1 MRPRSKHLCIR
12 YHHFREHVRLGKITI
27 NKIPTRYQLGDIATK
42 AQPEDLFVSQRESI
56 LQWDAEFATKEEL
69 MLPAHHLRACDI
81 SDDSES
87 LCNDGGQRDD
97 AYKPE
102 PGTESVGGVILPA
115 LGILRGANGPLP
127 KYPSHDSSRLLGENS
142 HLSQEIISS
151 DTEQCGDVE
160 IRPNTMEALQY
171 DQWIKVFKTGG
182 KDRKKRIKLLKKL
195 ALKDVDANNESLVLK
210 GKNTENSS

>member
-1 MRPRSKHLCIR
+1 MALFFNGFYTYKFAQWEGWRISFLAS
-12 YHHFREHVRLGKITI
+12 FRVTLLSRLKNP
-27 NKIPTRYQLGDIATK
+27 NKSY
-42 AQPEDLFVSQRESI
+42 
-56 LQWDAEFATKEEL
+56 
-69 MLPAHHLRACDI
+69 CDI

-102 PGTESVGGVILPA
+102 PGTESVGGVVLPS
-115 LGILRGANGPLP
+115 LGILRGTSGPPP

-182 KDRKKRIKLLKKL
+182 KDRKKRIRLLKKL

-210 GKNTENSS
+210 GKNTEYSS